1 MNFREVNETLY
12 QFKKP
17 FVVSGEKF
25 AKAFGK
31 IATPHREAIQATIDW
46 YKSNAT
52 EH

>member
-12 QFKKP
+12 QFEKP

-25 AKAFGK
+25 TKAFGK
-31 IATPHREAIQATIDW
+31 IATPQRKAIQVTVDW
-46 YKSNAT
+46 YKSNPT